1 MTKADQRRARLMIAI
16 LALSAAFAP
25 ASARAAERIT
35 GTLTL
40 PARVALPP
48 QAVVRVSLR
57 DVSRADA
64 PAPEIAALD
73 LQPKH
78 QPPLPFVLRYEK
90 ARIHPAHT
98 YAVSARVLV
107 DGRLAFITT
116 RVYPVITRGAPRTVE
131 MILEPVGGRD

>member
-1 MTKADQRRARLMIAI
+1 MTRTGPRRLRLVVAL
-16 LALSAAFAP
+16 LALSASFSPAP
-25 ASARAAERIT
+25 VRAADRIT

-40 PARVALPP
+40 LARVALPP
-48 QAVVRVSLR
+48 QAAVRVSLR
-57 DVSRADA
+57 DVSLADA

-73 LQPKH
+73 LRPKH

-131 MILEPVGGRD
+131 MVLDPVGRRD